1 VLDNKVYI
9 VRCADYHHTE
19 QGIHELLSMMGGM
32 EHFAEPGQKIVLKV
46 NLLRPAKP
54 EEAVS
59 THPAVTAA
67 VARMTKACGAIPMIA
82 DSPGAGYRYNKKII
96 DKTYRTCGMQEIAET
111 LGIEL
116 NRNTSHEVVSFPEG
130 ELIKRFEVITPVLH
144 SDGVFNLC
152 KLKTHSFMHMT
163 GAVKNIFGVV
173 PGLTKPG
180 YHGKLRDT
188 AHFANMLL
196 DLAGFVAPRLSIM
209 DAIVA
214 MEGEGPSSGR
224 PREVGLLLASRNAL
238 ALDVV
243 ASHIMGLERERNPLL
258 LEAARRGLH
267 PTRLDEVEVVGPT
280 VSDLVIPDFEL
291 PATIYD
297 GSGVGG
303 EAWWARLVEP
313 LFRHAFS
320 VKPVVRK
327 DRCIACGACRDA
339 CPMNVITIVD
349 GAHAT
354 IDHRGCIR
362 CYCCH
367 EMCPENAIE
376 LHEGLF
382 YRIAN
387 R

>member
-1 VLDNKVYI
+1 MNRVY
-9 VRCADYHHTE
+9 VVKCGDYQETE
-19 QGIHELLSMMGGM
+19 KGIQELLAMMGGI
-32 EHFAEPGQKIVLKV
+32 EQFAAQGERIALKV
-46 NLLRPAKP
+46 NLLRAAKP
-54 EEAVS
+54 DEAVS
-59 THPAVTAA
+59 THPAVTSAI
-67 VARMTKACGAIPMIA
+67 ARMAKACGALPVIM
-82 DSPGAGYRYNKKII
+82 DSPGAGYRYNEKIL
-96 DKTYRTCGMQEIAET
+96 DKTYRTCGMHEIAEAA
-111 LGIEL
+111 GIEL
-116 NRNTSHEVVSFPEG
+116 NRDTSHEIVSFPEG
-130 ELIKRFEVITPVLH
+130 ELIKRFEVITPVVN

-163 GAVKNIFGVV
+163 GAVKNLFGVV
-173 PGLTKPG
+173 PGLAKPG
-180 YHGKLRDT
+180 YHGKLHDT
-188 AHFANMLL
+188 EHFANMLL
-196 DLAGFVAPRLSIM
+196 DLTGFVAPRLSIM

-214 MEGEGPSSGR
+214 MEGEGPGSGR

-258 LEAARRGLH
+258 VAAGKRGLH
-267 PTRLDEVEVVGPT
+267 PNRLEEVEIVGPE
-280 VSDLVIPDFEL
+280 VSDLVIPNFEL

-297 GSGVGG
+297 GSGAGG
-303 EAWWARLVEP
+303 EAWWVRLMEP
-313 LFRHAFS
+313 LFKHALS

-339 CPMNVITIVD
+339 CPMNVITLD
-349 GAHAT
+349 DSSYAR

-376 LHEGLF
+376 LRQGFL
-382 YRIAN
+382 YRMAN

>member
-1 VLDNKVYI
+1 MDNRVYI
-9 VRCADYHHTE
+9 LRCGDYTQAEH
-19 QGIHELLSMMGGM
+19 GIQELVTMMGGM
-32 EHFAEPGQKIVLKV
+32 EHFAGEGERIALKV
-46 NLLRPAKP
+46 NLLRSATP

-59 THPAVTAA
+59 THPAVTGA
-67 VARMTKACGAIPMIA
+67 VGRMAKACGALPFIV
-82 DSPGAGYRYNKKII
+82 DSPGAGYRYNEKML
-96 DKTYRTCGMQEIAET
+96 DKTYRTCGMDEIAET
-111 LGIEL
+111 AGIEL
-116 NRNTSHEVVSFPEG
+116 NRDTSHEIVSFPEG
-130 ELIKRFEVITPVLH
+130 ELIKRFEVITPVLK

-173 PGLTKPG
+173 PGLTKAG

-188 AHFANMLL
+188 GHFANMLL
-196 DLAGFVAPRLSIM
+196 DLASFVAPRLSIM

-214 MEGEGPSSGR
+214 MEGEGPSAGR
-224 PREVGLLLASRNAL
+224 PRQVGLLLASQNAL

-243 ASHIMGLERERNPLL
+243 ASHIMGLEGDKNPLL
-258 LEAARRGLH
+258 VAAERRGLQ
-267 PTRLDEVEVVGPT
+267 PNRLDEVEIVGPE
-280 VSDLVIPDFEL
+280 VSDLVLPNFEL

-303 EAWWARLVEP
+303 EAWWVRHMEP
-313 LFRHAFS
+313 LFRHALS

-327 DRCIACGACRDA
+327 NRCIACGACRDA
-339 CPMNVITIVD
+339 CPMNVITIAD
-349 GAHAT
+349 GAHAV

-376 LHEGLF
+376 LRQGLL
-382 YRIAN
+382 YRMAN